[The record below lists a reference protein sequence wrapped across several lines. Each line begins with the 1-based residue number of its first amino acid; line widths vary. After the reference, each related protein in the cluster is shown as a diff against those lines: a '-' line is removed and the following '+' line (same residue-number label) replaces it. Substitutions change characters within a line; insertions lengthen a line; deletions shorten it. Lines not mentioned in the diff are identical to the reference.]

1 MSSINI
7 KRAVE
12 NIRSGT
18 TVYTPVVEL
27 IVNSIQAIRTVKP
40 TGGLIR
46 LTILRTRQL
55 DLIEKVAAVDGFVVR
70 DDGVGFNQ
78 EHRNSFDTL
87 YTALKAV
94 DGGKGFGRFTCLKY
108 FHHLTVESVF
118 QDGDTRNKRSLC
130 RSCCRGRP
138 RRRWRS
144 PCSTCGATGRGLNSR
159 RWACCGAAP

>member
-1 MSSINI
+1 VSSINI
-7 KRAVE
+7 NRVVE

-27 IVNSIQAIRTVKP
+27 IVNSIQAIRAVKP
-40 TGGLIR
+40 TGGLLR
-46 LTILRTRQL
+46 VTILRSHQL
-55 DLIEKVAAVDGFVVR
+55 DLIDKLAAVDGFIVR

-87 YTALKAV
+87 YTALKAT

-118 QDGDTRNKRSLC
+118 EDGDTGERNVRSQWA
-130 RSCCRGRP
+130 P
-138 RRRWRS
+138 
-144 PCSTCGATGRGLNSR
+144 ATT
-159 RWACCGAAP
+159 